1 MAFTPHAGAD
11 GHVPTSLCTEVRL
24 LLPLALPIMGS
35 SLLTFLMSL
44 VDLFMVGHLGADELA
59 AAGLANSY
67 FMILQH
73 PVFGFATALDT
84 ILSQAY
90 GAKRYDSYGQWS
102 QIGLFLLMLLTIP
115 YVVLL
120 TLTEPILLTAGFH
133 APLAT
138 RAAEF
143 CRLLIPGVVPHVA
156 FQVALK
162 FLQSQ
167 SIVAPAVYVA
177 LIANVCNALA
187 NWLFIYALGLGFR
200 GAPLATSL
208 SRWVQ
213 LLLLV
218 GYVAYRRRG
227 SLSVTLPR
235 RRVPWRDAPRMVRTF
250 VWLGAPGALMLGSEA
265 WFFEVSNLLAASL
278 GTVPFDAHVVLMNV
292 VTFTFL
298 ACPFALGIACSIRVG
313 QLLGHGDHARA
324 KRTAWA
330 KHGSH
335 SARPPTACS
344 ALFSLTIAALLVL
357 QVGSHLARARRH
369 GCPRH
374 HKDRGSSADR
384 AYLFA
389 GRTRHCAGRTPR
401 AHRRAL
407 SAL

>member
-1 MAFTPHAGAD
+1 
-11 GHVPTSLCTEVRL
+11 
-24 LLPLALPIMGS
+24 
-35 SLLTFLMSL
+35 
-44 VDLFMVGHLGADELA
+44 
-59 AAGLANSY
+59 
-67 FMILQH
+67 
-73 PVFGFATALDT
+73 
-84 ILSQAY
+84 
-90 GAKRYDSYGQWS
+90 
-102 QIGLFLLMLLTIP
+102 
-115 YVVLL
+115 
-120 TLTEPILLTAGFH
+120 LLTAGFH

-167 SIVAPAVYVA
+167 SVVAPAVYVA

-313 QLLGHGDHARA
+313 QLLGHGDHACA